1 MTLRLYIV
9 LDDPRVVH
17 KTLGGPVLTITANP
31 TDEKDIIEPTFV
43 VNSTTQISS
52 NYNYLKVEEYGR
64 YYFITDM
71 ALDKSKNL
79 IITTHVDVLKTYENN
94 IPNINGMI
102 IRSTKATGEMV
113 DKSLPIN
120 ENKKE
125 LAIYTSNEPV
135 VKLTEGLANPD
146 ILLFTT

>member
-1 MTLRLYIV
+1 MTLYLYTV

-17 KTLGGPVLTITANP
+17 KTLGGTVLTINANP
-31 TDEKDIIEPTFV
+31 TDEKDIIEPTFI

-52 NYNYLKVEEYGR
+52 NYNYLKVHEYGR

-71 ALDKSKNL
+71 SLDKAKNL
-79 IITTHVDVLKTYENN
+79 IITTHVDVLKTYEDI
-94 IPNINGMI
+94 IPEINGMI

-120 ENKKE
+120 ENIKE
-125 LAIYTSNEPV
+125 ISIVTANKPIVS
-135 VKLTEGLANPD
+135 LANGLEKPD
-146 ILLFTT
+146 VLLFTT

>member
-1 MTLRLYIV
+1 MTLYLYTV

-17 KTLGGPVLTITANP
+17 KTLGGNVLTINANP

-52 NYNYLKVEEYGR
+52 NYNYLYVYEYRR

-79 IITTHVDVLKTYENN
+79 IITTHVDVLKTYEDN

-102 IRSTKATGEMV
+102 IRSSKANGEMV

-125 LAIYTSNEPV
+125 LAIYTSSEPV

-146 ILLFTT
+146 ILLFAT

>member
-1 MTLRLYIV
+1 MTLSLYIV

-17 KTLGGPVLTITANP
+17 KTLGGSVLTINANP

-79 IITTHVDVLKTYENN
+79 IITTHIDVLKTYENN